1 MAYDEDAAERL
12 RRALADPSLIEKR
25 MFGGVCFMRRD
36 HMLCGVGKAGFLFR
50 VGKEQEREAL
60 ARPGATVM
68 EMNGRRM
75 QGFVWVDPARCTDPD
90 LRNWVALANKF
101 IATLPPKKTG

>member
-1 MAYDEDAAERL
+1 
-12 RRALADPSLIEKR
+12 
-25 MFGGVCFMRRD
+25 
-36 HMLCGVGKAGFLFR
+36 
-50 VGKEQEREAL
+50 
-60 ARPGATVM
+60 M

-101 IATLPPKKTG
+101 IATLPPKKTS